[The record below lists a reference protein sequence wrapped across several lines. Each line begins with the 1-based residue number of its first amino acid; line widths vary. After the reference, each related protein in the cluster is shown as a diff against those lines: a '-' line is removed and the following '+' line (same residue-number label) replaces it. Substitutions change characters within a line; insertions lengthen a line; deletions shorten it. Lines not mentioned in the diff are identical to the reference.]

1 MHDTQHLQVVP
12 TCTCPANRNA
22 KDCCAG
28 IMHALSQH
36 PRFKTWYV
44 STWHLR
50 ELLDR
55 RHRADCD
62 PFIEIAKVL
71 ERPAAAKVIAYMPN
85 EAPRPPRPPI
95 LTPDSVDQKFQELLA
110 LAGNDQHLVSYPLS
124 SCLIFILVYTKTDA
138 VASWAIC
145 STPLKQPTCR

>member
-1 MHDTQHLQVVP
+1 M
-12 TCTCPANRNA
+12 
-22 KDCCAG
+22 
-28 IMHALSQH
+28 
-36 PRFKTWYV
+36 
-44 STWHLR
+44 R

-62 PFIEIAKVL
+62 PFIDIANVL

-85 EAPRPPRPPI
+85 EAPRQPRQI
-95 LTPDSVDQKFQELLA
+95 LTPDSVDKKFQEVLA
-110 LAGNDQHLVSYPLS
+110 KAGNDQHLVSYPLS

-145 STPLKQPTCR
+145 STPLKQPT

>member
-1 MHDTQHLQVVP
+1 MHNTPLLQVVP

-28 IMHALSQH
+28 IMKALQTH
-36 PRFKTWYV
+36 EKFIDWYGQ
-44 STWHLR
+44 SWHKK

-62 PFIEIAKVL
+62 PFIDIANML
-71 ERPAAAKVIAYMPN
+71 EKHAPAKNFPCTGFV
-85 EAPRPPRPPI
+85 APRPLSKAI
-95 LTPDSVDQKFQELLA
+95 LTPDSVDNRWKQLLA
-110 LAGNDQHLVSYPLS
+110 KAGSDQHLVSR
-124 SCLIFILVYTKTDA
+124 LIAYILVYTKTDA

-145 STPLKQPTCR
+145 LIPLKKPT